1 MLRAGKRA
9 PGATSAVTGPPRS
22 RGSRR
27 LRGIGPKGLGGRVA
41 LVAGGA
47 VQRGPRPDHPNSS
60 GPVASGSCRR
70 RRTIAGRSLAQASMS
85 CRSNIAAAQA
95 ARCAALVVQSYVC
108 GIH

>member
-1 MLRAGKRA
+1 VLRAGKRA

-47 VQRGPRPDHPNSS
+47 VQRGPRPDHP
-60 GPVASGSCRR
+60 
-70 RRTIAGRSLAQASMS
+70 
-85 CRSNIAAAQA
+85 AAA
-95 ARCAALVVQSYVC
+95 ARSPPAVVDEGEPLAGHPNLGRRFLPHSEQGGGSLSR
-108 GIH
+108 